1 MRIAKVFR
9 TALTL
14 AALAAPALGAQAAGQ
29 APKAGWRAE
38 FLKMFGDDEQKFV
51 QLANATPWEKFA
63 WRPGKDVR
71 STCEVF
77 LHIAG
82 DNYLLAEPL
91 GAKKPASVDYK
102 TIESCPAGKEAVIA
116 TMKASFAHFR
126 GAVLATPDTD
136 GDAMIEFFGSRIS
149 KRGLLFAVA
158 GHTGEHLGQ
167 SIAYAR
173 TNGIVPPWS
182 QKPAR

>member
-1 MRIAKVFR
+1 VAA
-9 TALTL
+9 TALTG
-14 AALAAPALGAQAAGQ
+14 PALSAQAAGQ
-29 APKAGWRAE
+29 APRSGWRAE
-38 FLKMFGDDEQKFV
+38 FLKVFGDDEQKFV
-51 QLANATPWEKFA
+51 QLATATPWEKYA

-102 TIESCPAGKEAVIA
+102 TIESCPAGKEAVLA

-126 GAVLATPDTD
+126 GAVLATADGD

-149 KRGLLFAVA
+149 KRGLLFSVA

-173 TNGIVPPWS
+173 TNDIVPPWS
-182 QKPAR
+182 QKPPR

>member
-1 MRIAKVFR
+1 MRTTR
-9 TALTL
+9 ALCTVV
-14 AALAAPALGAQAAGQ
+14 AAVAMTGAPLGAQAAGT
-29 APKAGWRAE
+29 APKSGWRAE
-38 FLKMFGDDEQKFV
+38 FLKVFGDDEQKFV
-51 QLANATPWEKFA
+51 QLANATPWEKFS

-91 GAKKPASVDYK
+91 GAKKPAAVDYK
-102 TIESCPAGKEAVIA
+102 SIENCPVTKEAVLA

-126 GAVLATPDTD
+126 GAVLATGEGD

-182 QKPAR
+182 QKPPK